1 MFKKITVILLLCFLV
16 IACTGNGRP
25 KKPDNLISK
34 DKMSEVLYDLYII
47 NAAKGVNRK
56 LLEANGFVPET
67 YVLTKY
73 NIDSLQFALSNTYYS
88 FDTNAYKTIVE
99 QVKSRLER
107 EKEELEALQKTED
120 KAAKRKQDS
129 INKLKTK
136 KNDST
141 NKFKRKFL
149 RKGLENSVTRKA
161 TDDDQVNVVIS
172 NVIPTLTGSAQVL
185 LFNDVPAVQTG
196 IIKKLTVNAINNGS
210 AQFQVVKRQTF
221 NNIDTAGSSDTFEPV
236 SLHTVAVTVGVND
249 YEVDI
254 PINQG
259 EYLAWASTPGQPK
272 ATYGATVG
280 TGWWQGA
287 AGPLRSATPLTY
299 QPFTIC
305 FSYEIIN
312 Y

>member
-107 EKEELEALQKTED
+107 EKEELEQRRMTLL
-120 KAAKRKQDS
+120 
-129 INKLKTK
+129 INLRE
-136 KNDST
+136 N
-141 NKFKRKFL
+141 FL
-149 RKGLENSVTRKA
+149 EKV
-161 TDDDQVNVVIS
+161 
-172 NVIPTLTGSAQVL
+172 
-185 LFNDVPAVQTG
+185 
-196 IIKKLTVNAINNGS
+196 
-210 AQFQVVKRQTF
+210 
-221 NNIDTAGSSDTFEPV
+221 
-236 SLHTVAVTVGVND
+236 
-249 YEVDI
+249 
-254 PINQG
+254 
-259 EYLAWASTPGQPK
+259 
-272 ATYGATVG
+272 
-280 TGWWQGA
+280 
-287 AGPLRSATPLTY
+287 
-299 QPFTIC
+299 
-305 FSYEIIN
+305 
-312 Y
+312 